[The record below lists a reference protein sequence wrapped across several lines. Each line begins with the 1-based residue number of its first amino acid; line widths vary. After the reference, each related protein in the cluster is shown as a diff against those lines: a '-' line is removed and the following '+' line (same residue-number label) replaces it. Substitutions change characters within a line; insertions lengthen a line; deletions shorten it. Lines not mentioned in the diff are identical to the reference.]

1 MEIPKCIKQ
10 NSDAIL
16 YLLCSC
22 QELRYLLS
30 FFQISSCCFPLDF
43 LEFSCAF
50 KGQPRIWG
58 KFIHWFGDSFPLV
71 LSFPGISLSIYSS
84 SGSLNSVLWQ
94 PNLIK
99 QQIFAWIIAAL
110 CHMNWKMPLGK
121 SQINVDLTQ
130 CHLILSRVKIYHN
143 CCLSLVV
150 LKCFELVSTL
160 FCYSNYLQ
168 DS

>member
-1 MEIPKCIKQ
+1 MAFCNFNGNPKVYKTR
-10 NSDAIL
+10 
-16 YLLCSC
+16 
-22 QELRYLLS
+22 LRCYIISPLQLTGAKIS
-30 FFQISSCCFPLDF
+30 AQRFQISSCCFPLDF

-84 SGSLNSVLWQ
+84 SGSLNSVLWH

-130 CHLILSRVKIYHN
+130 CH
-143 CCLSLVV
+143 
-150 LKCFELVSTL
+150 
-160 FCYSNYLQ
+160 
-168 DS
+168 